1 MVVQIYK
8 KRRKCALWNLKI
20 RAPQPP
26 TAEKT
31 HGHRRGEKKKRDA
44 GEKTGKKPA
53 KQGRFR
59 RFLPRFS
66 FFLPFFLSSRR
77 GKRNVDG
84 EERTSF
90 LPDSQLTPMK
100 GERFLEQERKRSCNF
115 LWKFKTLSVYS
126 RCGCPFAASFSQ
138 AQGQRRQTPRAS
150 IAPHSADRRAHPGR
164 TPAGP
169 NGVARAAPLLL
180 KNAPESSPERHWA

>member
-1 MVVQIYK
+1 MELENS
-8 KRRKCALWNLKI
+8 RPA
-20 RAPQPP
+20 A
-26 TAEKT
+26 AD
-31 HGHRRGEKKKRDA
+31 RGENSRTRQGRKEKRDA

-84 EERTSF
+84 EEGTIF
-90 LPDSQLTPMK
+90 LPDSQLTPTK
-100 GERFLEQERKRSCNF
+100 DEQFMGRVRKRSCNF

-138 AQGQRRQTPRAS
+138 PQGQRQQTSRAS
-150 IAPHSADRRAHPGR
+150 IAPHSADRRAHPDR
-164 TPAGP
+164 TPAEP

>member
-1 MVVQIYK
+1 MELENS
-8 KRRKCALWNLKI
+8 R
-20 RAPQPP
+20 P
-26 TAEKT
+26 TAADREENTRTPQGRKEKT
-31 HGHRRGEKKKRDA
+31 RRGR
-44 GEKTGKKPA
+44 KTGKKPA

-77 GKRNVDG
+77 GKRNADG
-84 EERTSF
+84 EEREIYRLDFQSISTK
-90 LPDSQLTPMK
+90 D
-100 GERFLEQERKRSCNF
+100 EHFLERERKRSCNF

>member
-1 MVVQIYK
+1 MELENS
-8 KRRKCALWNLKI
+8 R
-20 RAPQPP
+20 P
-26 TAEKT
+26 TAAD
-31 HGHRRGEKKKRDA
+31 RGENSRTPQGRKEKRDA
-44 GEKTGKKPA
+44 GEKTGKKSA

-77 GKRNVDG
+77 EERNVDG
-84 EERTSF
+84 EERTFF
-90 LPDSQLTPMK
+90 LPDSQLTPTK
-100 GERFLEQERKRSCNF
+100 DEQFMGRVRKRSCNF

-138 AQGQRRQTPRAS
+138 PQGQRQQTSRAS
-150 IAPHSADRRAHPGR
+150 IAPHPADRHAHPGR
-164 TPAGP
+164 TPAEP

-180 KNAPESSPERHWA
+180 KNAPESSPKRHWA